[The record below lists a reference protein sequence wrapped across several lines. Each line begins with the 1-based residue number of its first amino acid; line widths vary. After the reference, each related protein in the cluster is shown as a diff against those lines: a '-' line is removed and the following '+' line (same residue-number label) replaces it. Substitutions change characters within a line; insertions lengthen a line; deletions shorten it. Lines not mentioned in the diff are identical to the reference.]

1 MARPELQFTIHGD
14 IPDGFRRELKQ
25 QLEECYRRLP
35 TSDLEVVQVRL
46 LDTVDRLRQHLAAEH
61 AELGIASPLGEE
73 FLALHDAWHGVPRI
87 TLCHERLAEVSHL
100 VGLGAIRQQVAHSI
114 LHGSPEYYV
123 FKFSRELVEKGQE
136 RGLAPAA
143 FQQLLYYVAIG
154 VKDYEVVRLLV
165 NHGYVDCQAAL
176 AFHLL
181 EADEEDQLAWQLAR
195 RNPVVRLICLASQLK
210 PLLSIRP
217 LVERPAVA
225 PALIQQA
232 RAMLSFLPPEEQD
245 KLWALTQQIAAA
257 LGDDT
262 HRNMAIALQL
272 ALEIL

>member
-1 MARPELQFTIHGD
+1 MTKPDLRLAIHGD
-14 IPDGFRRELKQ
+14 VPNSFWQELKR

-35 TSDLEVVQVRL
+35 TSDLEVVQVCL
-46 LDTVDRLRQHLAAEH
+46 LDTVKRLRQFLAAEH

-87 TLCHERLAEVSHL
+87 TICHERLAGVPHL

-123 FKFSRELVEKGQE
+123 FKFSRNLVEKGQE

-143 FQQLLYYVAIG
+143 LQQLLYYVAIA

-165 NHGYVDCQAAL
+165 THGYVDCQAAL
-176 AFHLL
+176 AFHQL
-181 EADEEDQLAWQLAR
+181 EADDEDRLAWRLAR
-195 RNPVVRLICLASQLK
+195 LNPVVRLICLASQLK
-210 PLLSIRP
+210 CMLSIRP
-217 LVERPAVA
+217 LVAKPALA
-225 PALIQQA
+225 SALIQQA
-232 RAMLSFLPPEEQD
+232 RAMLSFLPLEEQD

-262 HRNMAIALQL
+262 HQNIATALQL
-272 ALEIL
+272 TLEIL